1 MTVPE
6 SLSVSDVNES
16 VFRPTSTCVRV
27 ETEVMRLRSIRVG
40 VLTILCI
47 LVIALSAIGET
58 PGASPLPGSDADG
71 VELSWE
77 GLLTEGEPVAVT
89 VRVANEAY
97 LKAQWIGSAG
107 GDRQTV
113 RLIVHQ
119 ADAARAHP
127 TVAMAQ
133 QAKSWTTP
141 DGFFEEFYVVLDWV
155 EGWQGTVT
163 LVPSAVMSRILIC
176 TAGLVADNTVYGV
189 SIDEMTVWTSER
201 PVLRTPLAYDEA
213 ILIDADPSAGFN
225 YPFFLFV
232 PGSVPPEGCVHLLV
246 EGNNTG
252 IPSDDFEIHLTP
264 ARTMASRSHPAS
276 IARRLGTPLLV
287 PVFPRPGISGM
298 DDVLDPHSL
307 ELDVMLITDGG
318 LVRIDLQLIAMIE
331 RARGLL
337 AASGIETHG
346 KILMHGFSA
355 SSHFACRFAAMHPDR
370 VRAFVAGATTAL
382 PILPVGSWEGRALTY
397 PLGVSDLTRITG
409 DPFDLDAFR
418 RVAQLYWMGDEDT
431 TDSLAF
437 PMSWSSAQRETIR
450 AVLGET
456 MIPDRWE
463 ACQAI
468 YRAASVPATFLTY
481 PGLGHQV
488 TNFVIDEATAFLA
501 SHSLSEEVCDE

>member
-1 MTVPE
+1 MT
-6 SLSVSDVNES
+6 
-16 VFRPTSTCVRV
+16 
-27 ETEVMRLRSIRVG
+27 SIRVCP
-40 VLTILCI
+40 LTILFV
-47 LVIALSAIGET
+47 LGVALAAVGET
-58 PGASPLPGSDADG
+58 PGASLLPGSDTDG

-89 VRVANEAY
+89 VRVTDESY

-119 ADAARAHP
+119 ADAEHAHP

-141 DGFFEEFYVVLDWV
+141 DGFFEEFYVILDWV

-163 LVPSAVMSRILIC
+163 LVPSAVMSRILVC

-189 SIDEMTVWTSER
+189 SIDEMTVRTSER
-201 PVLRTPLAYDEA
+201 PVLRPPLVYDEA

-225 YPFFLFV
+225 YPFFLLV
-232 PGSVPPEGCVHLLV
+232 PSSVPPEACVHLLV

-252 IPSDDFEIHLTP
+252 VPSDDFEIHLTP

-307 ELDVMLITDGG
+307 ELDVMLITDGD
-318 LVRIDLQLIAMIE
+318 LARIDLQLIAMIE
-331 RARGLL
+331 RARELL

-355 SSHFACRFAAMHPDR
+355 SSHFACRFAAMHPDC
-370 VRAFVAGATTAL
+370 VRAFVAGAITAL

-409 DPFDLDAFR
+409 EPFDLDAFR
-418 RVAQLYWMGDEDT
+418 RVAKLYWMGDEDT
-431 TDSLAF
+431 TDSLDF
-437 PMSWSSAQRETIR
+437 PMSWSDAQRETIR

-456 MIPDRWE
+456 MMPDRWE

-468 YRAASVPATFLTY
+468 YQAADVEASFVTY

-488 TNFVIDEATAFLA
+488 TNLVIDDAVAFLA
-501 SHSLSEEVCDE
+501 SRSLSGEDCDE